1 MNTLLWIQCGACGG
15 ESMAIFGLDGPS
27 ERGQDTLARFL
38 ENERVRLL
46 WHPSLSLESPR
57 ELGYIVESIL
67 CGREKLTLFCVEGS
81 IIHGPNGTGM
91 FDTFHGK
98 AKKDLIATLCSK
110 AEYVLAMGTCAAFGG
125 IPAAAPNPTEASGI
139 QFTIGKPGGLL
150 SPEWRSSAGFPVIN
164 LSGCPVDAVTMLTTM
179 SSILSGTL
187 PALDVLNRPS
197 TVRPCLSEGSC
208 RKCGTAEKAGYSCYN
223 CIGASFPINK
233 RLFRHSETRCIKT
246 IPSVDKAH
254 TFPSVVSV

>member
-15 ESMAIFGLDGPS
+15 ESMAILGLDGPS
-27 ERGQDTLARFL
+27 ERGQHTLASFL

-57 ELGYIVESIL
+57 ELWNIVESIL
-67 CGREKLTLFCVEGS
+67 CGREKLTLFCIEGS

-91 FDTFHGK
+91 FDSFHGK
-98 AKKDLIATLCSK
+98 PKKDLIAALCSK

-139 QFTIGKPGGLL
+139 QFTLGKPGGLV

-164 LSGCPVDAVTMLTTM
+164 LAGCPVDAVTMLTTM
-179 SSILSGTL
+179 SSILTGTL
-187 PALDVLNRPS
+187 PALDMLNRPS

-208 RKCGTAEKAGYSCYN
+208 RKCGTAEKVGYSCYN

-254 TFPSVVSV
+254 TFPSVVPV